1 MSMDR
6 MRKDV
11 IEAYVFLRKNN
22 QSIPDEV
29 LDFMKEASLEK
40 ITFIEN
46 LENVRK
52 EFDKSQTDYD
62 RTLNLLMQK
71 VFHAQ
76 DLDSETLS
84 SAAQSISEGNTIWLA
99 VELGRC
105 PSTDRR
111 TYILHL
117 YYDKPEFDYYGS
129 EMINK
134 KILQEIEDIG

>member
-134 KILQEIEDIG
+134 KYYKKLRI

>member
-1 MSMDR
+1 
-6 MRKDV
+6 
-11 IEAYVFLRKNN
+11 
-22 QSIPDEV
+22 
-29 LDFMKEASLEK
+29 
-40 ITFIEN
+40 
-46 LENVRK
+46 
-52 EFDKSQTDYD
+52 
-62 RTLNLLMQK
+62 MQK

-129 EMINK
+129 EIINK